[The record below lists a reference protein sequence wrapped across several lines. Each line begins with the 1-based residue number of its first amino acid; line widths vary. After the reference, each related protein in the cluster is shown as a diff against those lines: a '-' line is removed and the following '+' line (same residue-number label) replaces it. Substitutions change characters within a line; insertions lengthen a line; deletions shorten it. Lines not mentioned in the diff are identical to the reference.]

1 MKRLEAL
8 LLLAL
13 MFRVAGCSM
22 EKEWTHLTNI
32 TTSDCLMYTDMLAA
46 KDMATD
52 SIGVL
57 LGDGSLTVTHYNMML
72 DCETGDNITTT
83 MQMIGDTIT
92 VTENVGEQG
101 LTDCV
106 CLYNNSFQIVDVP
119 WSRFTLVIKEE
130 CSYMGNIEQRI
141 VYQHTFTNK

>member
-1 MKRLEAL
+1 M
-8 LLLAL
+8 
-13 MFRVAGCSM
+13 
-22 EKEWTHLTNI
+22 T
-32 TTSDCLMYTDMLAA
+32 
-46 KDMATD
+46 
-52 SIGVL
+52 
-57 LGDGSLTVTHYNMML
+57 L
-72 DCETGDNITTT
+72 DCGSGDNIVTT
-83 MQMIGDTIT
+83 MEMKGDTIT